1 MTDFSVLR
9 GEERLVMELRSLYA
23 GYGYRTYR
31 MSRFE
36 EYDLYASSK
45 DFLVSGNMITFTDT
59 DGKLMALKPDV
70 TLSIV
75 RSIRDCSKVSRI
87 CYDENVYRVSGSSG
101 TFREIM
107 QAGLECIGNLGDAE
121 LAEVALLAQ
130 KSLKTISASAVL
142 TVSHMGIVEGF
153 LNGLPDDVR
162 KKAAGALENR
172 NAGAL
177 EVLAAENSGCSDV
190 LAKLSGLIALKG
202 TNDQIIA
209 YLEDNGADSD
219 SLNELKAIVSVLDQ
233 DAVRIDLSILGKMKY
248 YNGIVFRGYVQGVS
262 VPVVSGGQYDK
273 LLQTM
278 GRNARAI
285 GFAVYLDAL
294 ERFLDEPAEEASS
307 EKKMINIA
315 LPKGRLGEKVYAKF
329 AKAGFDCPSILDDSR
344 KLVFENSVAGVR
356 FFWVK
361 PSDVA
366 VYVERGAAD
375 IGVAGKDII
384 DEYRPDVYEML
395 DLGMG
400 RCRMCVAAMK
410 DSGDD
415 YGLTL
420 RVATKFPNIARRYYS
435 SIGREIDVIHLNG
448 SIELAPV
455 LGMSDVIVDIVETG
469 TTLKENGL
477 EVKETIMPISARV
490 IVNKASFEFKRQA
503 LLRMMD
509 ALGKAVEE

>member
-75 RSIRDCSKVSRI
+75 RSIRDCSMVSRI

-177 EVLAAENSGCSDV
+177 EALAAENSGCSDV

-219 SLNELKAIVSVLDQ
+219 SLGELKAIVSVLDQ

-285 GFAVYLDAL
+285 GFAVYLDEL
-294 ERFLDEPAEEASS
+294 EHIATEDEAPDADVLLLYDDTLSPAEVCRKAR
-307 EKKMINIA
+307 A
-315 LPKGRLGEKVYAKF
+315 LA
-329 AKAGFDCPSILDDSR
+329 
-344 KLVFENSVAGVR
+344 
-356 FFWVK
+356 
-361 PSDVA
+361 
-366 VYVERGAAD
+366 
-375 IGVAGKDII
+375 
-384 DEYRPDVYEML
+384 
-395 DLGMG
+395 
-400 RCRMCVAAMK
+400 
-410 DSGDD
+410 DSGKRVLAQRSVPAH
-415 YGLTL
+415 GRFGEILRLT
-420 RVATKFPNIARRYYS
+420 
-435 SIGREIDVIHLNG
+435 D
-448 SIELAPV
+448 
-455 LGMSDVIVDIVETG
+455 
-469 TTLKENGL
+469 KEGGN
-477 EVKETIMPISARV
+477 A
-490 IVNKASFEFKRQA
+490 
-503 LLRMMD
+503 
-509 ALGKAVEE
+509 